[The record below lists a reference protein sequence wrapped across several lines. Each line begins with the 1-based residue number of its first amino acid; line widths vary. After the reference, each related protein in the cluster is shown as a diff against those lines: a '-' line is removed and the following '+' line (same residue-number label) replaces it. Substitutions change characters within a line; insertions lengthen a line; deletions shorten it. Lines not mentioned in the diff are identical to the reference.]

1 MDKKAKQMEEMA
13 CKKLFRGVN
22 VLLKQ
27 WLQLLT
33 QHKPKTSSFWQYR
46 LTNSHWW
53 LRVFLLA
60 GPVCANLG
68 LNLNFFSFSSASVN
82 NSQNSCFLV
91 APGLIAHFLTW
102 LTGQEPA
109 TQVKK
114 NDLWIELLLPN
125 SLSRSV
131 EAHTIVWCYSI
142 IIQKRT
148 MKCVFI
154 NTSVLTLCFVS
165 SLPLQFQVPDA
176 RVENRERLC
185 LKASTCSYPPMSS
198 SVERYPLQS

>member
-1 MDKKAKQMEEMA
+1 MA

-22 VLLKQ
+22 ILLKQ
-27 WLQLLT
+27 WLQFLT
-33 QHKPKTSSFWQYR
+33 QHKPKTWQYK

-60 GPVCANLG
+60 GPVCANLS
-68 LNLNFFSFSSASVN
+68 LNLNFFSLSSASVN

-91 APGLIAHFLTW
+91 APGLIAHFLSW

-114 NDLWIELLLPN
+114 NDLLIELLLPN
-125 SLSRSV
+125 SLSHSV
-131 EAHTIVWCYSI
+131 EVHTIVWCYSI
-142 IIQKRT
+142 IIEKGS
-148 MKCVFI
+148 MKCVFR
-154 NTSVLTLCFVS
+154 NTSILTLYFVS

-176 RVENRERLC
+176 RVENREQLC
-185 LKASTCSYPPMSS
+185 LKASKRSYPPMPSS
-198 SVERYPLQS
+198 AERCPLQS